1 MPQLT
6 VPQQWPSTQ
15 LFEAQSPAAV
25 QACPLLF
32 LQAPAASQVLVPLQV
47 SSSELATVTH
57 VPPAPVQAWQV
68 PQLGVPQQWPST
80 QLFEAQSP
88 ATVQACPLLFLQA
101 PAASQVLVPLQVS
114 SSELA
119 TVTHVPFAPVQA

>member
-57 VPPAPVQAWQV
+57 VP
-68 PQLGVPQQWPST
+68 
-80 QLFEAQSP
+80 
-88 ATVQACPLLFLQA
+88 
-101 PAASQVLVPLQVS
+101 
-114 SSELA
+114 
-119 TVTHVPFAPVQA
+119 FAPVQA